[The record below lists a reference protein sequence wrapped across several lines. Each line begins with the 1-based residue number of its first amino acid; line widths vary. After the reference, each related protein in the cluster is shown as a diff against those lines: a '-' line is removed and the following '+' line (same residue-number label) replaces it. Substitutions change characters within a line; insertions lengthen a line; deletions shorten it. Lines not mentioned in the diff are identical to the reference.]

1 MVRRK
6 KVKLTIPQ
14 YREREEIFKA
24 LGYRE
29 IRYNEKG
36 IHAYVTMEIED
47 NSPYYSELREYE
59 RTLFAKGPSFVPILL
74 LVVIAFTLLSTFVI
88 LFAQQ
93 KGNFDLVTNAL
104 AFLLPAFFC
113 LFLDVIYTYF
123 YFTIN
128 KKLIDKGGYLTKEQI
143 LQQIEEIKK

>member
-1 MVRRK
+1 MIK
-6 KVKLTIPQ
+6 KRIRLTIPQ

-29 IRYNEKG
+29 TRYDEKG
-36 IHAYVTMEIED
+36 IHAYVTLVIDENE
-47 NSPYYSELREYE
+47 PHYYELRNYE
-59 RTLFAKGPSFVPILL
+59 RTLFAKGPSFAPILL
-74 LVVIAFTLLSTFVI
+74 LVVVAFALLSTFVI

-93 KGNFDLVTNAL
+93 KGDFDLVTNAL
-104 AFLLPAFFC
+104 AFLLPAFIC
-113 LFLDVIYTYF
+113 LFLDVVYTYF

-143 LQQIEEIKK
+143 LQQIEDIKK